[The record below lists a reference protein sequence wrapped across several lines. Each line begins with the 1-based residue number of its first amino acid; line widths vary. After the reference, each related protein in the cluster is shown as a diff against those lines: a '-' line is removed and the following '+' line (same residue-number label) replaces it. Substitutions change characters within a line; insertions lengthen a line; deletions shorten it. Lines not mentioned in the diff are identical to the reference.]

1 MATPTAAGQTPGR
14 RVVPTPYP
22 RGHSQPN
29 TPAVNR
35 A

>member
-1 MATPTAAGQTPGR
+1 MVDDRQEKFSIYLTNYYYAA
-14 RVVPTPYP
+14 
-22 RGHSQPN
+22 GHSQPN